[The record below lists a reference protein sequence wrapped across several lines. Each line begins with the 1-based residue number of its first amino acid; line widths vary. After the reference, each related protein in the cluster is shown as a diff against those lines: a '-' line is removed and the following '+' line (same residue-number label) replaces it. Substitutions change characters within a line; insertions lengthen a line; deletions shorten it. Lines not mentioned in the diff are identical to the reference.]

1 MALEN
6 INLGGMSAGVINFMT
21 SAFFWVILVIAI
33 LALAMGGLFLFK
45 RSKYKIHVL
54 KWIQVGD
61 KKVIVEST
69 KAGWF
74 GKDKIFLNLIDR
86 GKEQQLEMKDGN
98 VVQQVSSEDYQDFN
112 GHRAI
117 FVKRK
122 DDDPRIWVPLKSFK
136 VDNEEVLASI
146 APGDFRDAGTALMKE
161 ADREIMGNSSLVMQY
176 VAIIGVILLVIFAV
190 IFITK
195 FGSDAVEKITM
206 RCIDLTKDTVQTTV
220 SSAP

>member
-1 MALEN
+1 MVLEN
-6 INLGGMSAGVINFMT
+6 VNLGGMSSGVINFIT
-21 SAFFWVILVIAI
+21 SAFFWII
-33 LALAMGGLFLFK
+33 LAVSVVLLGMGALYMKK
-45 RSKYKIHVL
+45 RSKYKIHVV

-61 KKVIVEST
+61 RKIITEST

-74 GKDKIFLNLIDR
+74 GKEKIFLKLIDR

-98 VVQQVSSEDYQDFN
+98 VIQQVSSADYQDFN

-122 DDDPRIWVPLKSFK
+122 DDDPRIWVPLKSFS
-136 VDNEEVLASI
+136 VTNEGVLASI
-146 APGDFRDAGTALMKE
+146 APGDFRDGGIQLMKE

-176 VAIIGVILLVIFAV
+176 VAIIGVIMLVVFAI

-195 FGSDAVEKITM
+195 FGTDAVEKITM
-206 RCIDLTKDTVQTTV
+206 RCVDLVRDTGVATV